1 MEHVPTVARSNEGTA
16 LRSRTEVARRPGR
29 PRSQTVLHRFAR
41 FSAVGAGGVIVQT
54 GALALLLRVAGMHY
68 LAATAIAVEATVLH
82 NFVWHRHWTW
92 ADRPRPRAAL
102 SLLRFNATNGATSLI
117 CNLTVMFVLVG
128 MLNLNPHAAN
138 LITIGICSLVNFA
151 LADRLVF
158 V

>member
-1 MEHVPTVARSNEGTA
+1 MEQVPTIDRSKEGTT
-16 LRSRTEVARRPGR
+16 LRSQTEVASLPVR
-29 PRSQTVLHRFAR
+29 PRLKAVHRFAK

-117 CNLTVMFVLVG
+117 CNLAAMFILVG

-138 LITIGICSLVNFA
+138 LITIGVCSLVNFA